1 MQEGC
6 YFVPPVYLNKLR
18 YKTQSVAGQVV
29 YIPDPPDPSDESR
42 DRTMQHVIH
51 SLHDMADSQ
60 HEHMFVLTQFQYEDY
75 LNNPGRDYRKH
86 RLPVPTG
93 LKEKNKYKDI
103 GCFDFLIIHRHYGV
117 LVGVVKDVDEKESGN
132 QDKRQRIEDN
142 ASEISPMMGKETN
155 SQTRKKNIDG
165 KESGDSIQTTE
176 VSESSGN
183 QQETLNND
191 SEDNEQETGSQRF
204 QEGSDDTL
212 KTTDN
217 KESCDTRRSTEELM
231 KEVSEAIQQL
241 KKADIM
247 IHHLLSDQEQ
257 SPTVRLILVLPN
269 ITLGTLRNAL
279 DCHPELTQVGH
290 CVTTLTSFFC
300 KLIVLLIKRM

>member
-1 MQEGC
+1 MYPHMQEGC

-42 DRTMQHVIH
+42 DRAMQHVIH
-51 SLHDMADSQ
+51 SLRDMADTQ

-75 LNNPGRDYRKH
+75 LNNPGRGYRKH

-103 GCFDFLIIHRHYGV
+103 GCFDFLIIHRHHGV
-117 LVGVVKDVDEKESGN
+117 LVGVVKDVGQKESGN
-132 QDKRQRIEDN
+132 QDKRQRIKDS

-155 SQTRKKNIDG
+155 SQIRKGNTDG

-191 SEDNEQETGSQRF
+191 SEDNEQETGGQRF

-217 KESCDTRRSTEELM
+217 KENCDTRRSTEELM
-231 KEVSEAIQQL
+231 KDVSEAIQQL
-241 KKADIM
+241 KKADSM
-247 IHHLLSDQEQ
+247 VHHLLSDQDQ
-257 SPTVRLILVLPN
+257 SPRVRLILVLPN
-269 ITLGTLRNAL
+269 ITLKTLRNAL

-290 CVTTLTSFFC
+290 YVTTHISFF
-300 KLIVLLIKRM
+300 LIL